1 MTKAKTGDKVVIH
14 YTGKL
19 ADGSIFDSTEGED
32 PLEFTIGEVDFI
44 DGFIEGILEMSA
56 GEKKTVTLTP
66 EKAYGER
73 SDEMIITLPLAEIPE
88 DMDLKVGDELE
99 LTGDDEE
106 PFLVIVSELGEESVT
121 LDSNPP
127 LAGETLIFDLELV
140 SIG

>member
-1 MTKAKTGDKVVIH
+1 MAKANIGDKVAVH

-19 ADGSIFDSTEGED
+19 TDGSIFDSTEGEE

-44 DGFIEGILEMSA
+44 DGFVEGILEMST
-56 GEKKTVTLTP
+56 GEKKTITLAP

-73 SDEMIITLPLAEIPE
+73 SDEMIITVPRSDIPE
-88 DMDLKVGDELE
+88 DMDLEVGDELE
-99 LTGDDEE
+99 LTGEDEE
-106 PFLVIVSELGEESVT
+106 PFLVIVSELNIDSVT

-127 LAGETLIFDLELV
+127 LAGETLIFDLEMV

>member
-1 MTKAKTGDKVVIH
+1 MAKAKIGDKVAVH

-19 ADGSIFDSTEGED
+19 TDGSIFDSTEGED

-44 DGFIEGILEMSA
+44 DGFIEGIVEMSA
-56 GEKKTVTLTP
+56 GEKKTVTLAP

-73 SDEMIITLPLAEIPE
+73 SDEMIITLPLADIPE

-99 LTGDDEE
+99 LTGEDEE
-106 PFLVIVSELGEESVT
+106 PFLVIVSELGEDSVT

>member
-19 ADGSIFDSTEGED
+19 ADGSIFDTTEGEE

-44 DGFIEGILEMSA
+44 DGFIEAILEMSA

-73 SDEMIITLPLAEIPE
+73 SDEMIITLPLADIPE

-127 LAGETLIFDLELV
+127 LAGETLTFDLELV

>member
-1 MTKAKTGDKVVIH
+1 MTKAKIGDKVVVH

-19 ADGSIFDSTEGED
+19 ADGSVFDSTEGEN

-56 GEKKTVTLTP
+56 GEKRTITLAP

-73 SDEMIITLPLAEIPE
+73 SDEMIIKLPLTDIPA
-88 DMDLKVGDELE
+88 DMDLKIGDELE

-106 PFLVIVSELGEESVT
+106 PFLVIVSELEEDSVT

-127 LAGETLIFDLELV
+127 LAGETLIFDLEMV
-140 SIG
+140 SIS